1 MARACTLEPIMK
13 LLATLVQAMAC
24 LICVAYVYAKS
35 PAFKPLR
42 PGQLPRRKLVVV
54 GLFAFFT
61 ALSIAGT
68 YLGPPVHGAIANTR
82 AIGVVLAGLIGGP
95 RFGVTVGLASGL
107 HRWSLGGFTA
117 LACGISTTAE
127 GLIGG
132 LVHRAL
138 VRRNAAEQLFRP
150 AVVLVTT
157 AIAEVVQMSIILLVA
172 RPLPDAAELVAQI
185 AAPMILANSAGAA
198 LFMSIIRDRMQTLD
212 KVGAESA
219 ARALRIAER
228 ASSVM
233 ARGLAPAAAEIA
245 RIVHDETGVGAVS
258 VTDTRSVLAFVG
270 IGDDHHRAGASIR
283 SESTR
288 RAVAA
293 HEVVFLDGMRDR
305 FRCPIHDDCPLAS
318 VLVVPLVVDG
328 EVLGTIKLYE
338 PANKVFL
345 RINRTLGEGL
355 SALLS
360 TLVLR
365 ARYQEQKSLLVMSEL
380 KLARAQVNPHFLFNA
395 LNTVMAMLPAASQ
408 PRELLNHLASFFRKN
423 LKRQAELA
431 TIEEELE
438 HVRAYL
444 EIEKARFEDR
454 LSVDLEIDAALL
466 KVKVP
471 TFTLQP
477 LIENAIK
484 HGISDML
491 GPGRATIRVWR
502 DGDDV
507 RIDVEDNAGAFEEAK
522 RAGGG
527 LGLGLVDRRVR
538 SLGRGARVEIRCL
551 PNEWTRVSVH
561 VPLAEAA

>member
-1 MARACTLEPIMK
+1 MM
-13 LLATLVQAMAC
+13 LLATLVQTMSC
-24 LICVAYVYAKS
+24 LVCVAYVYAKS
-35 PAFKPLR
+35 PAFKPWR
-42 PGQLPRRKLVVV
+42 PGQLPHNKLVLV
-54 GLFAFFT
+54 GMFGFFT

-82 AIGVVLAGLIGGP
+82 AIGAVLAGLIGGP
-95 RFGVTVGLASGL
+95 RFGVAVGLASGL

-117 LACGISTTAE
+117 LACGISTTVEA
-127 GLIGG
+127 LIGG
-132 LVHRAL
+132 LVHRAA
-138 VRRNAAEQLFRP
+138 VRSNAPERVLRP
-150 AVVLVTT
+150 WVVVATT
-157 AIAEVVQMSIILLVA
+157 AVAEVVQMAIILLVA
-172 RPLPDAAELVAQI
+172 RPFVDAWTLVAQI
-185 AAPMILANSAGAA
+185 AVPMIVANAAGAA
-198 LFMSIIRDRMQTLD
+198 LFMSIIRDRIQTFD

-233 ARGLAPAAAEIA
+233 AKGLAPDVAEEIA
-245 RIVHDETGVGAVS
+245 RIIHDETGVGAVS

-270 IGDDHHRAGASIR
+270 IGADHHRVGSSIR
-283 SESTR
+283 SESTL

-293 HEVVFLDGMRDR
+293 HEVVFLDGVREV
-305 FRCPIHDDCPLAS
+305 FRCPIHAHCPLSSA
-318 VLVVPLVVDG
+318 LIVPLVVDG

-338 PANKVFL
+338 PANKAFL

-355 SALLS
+355 SSLFS

-365 ARYQEQKSLLVMSEL
+365 SRYQEQKNLLVMSEL

-395 LNTVMAMLPAASQ
+395 LNTVMAMLPITSQ
-408 PRELLNHLASFFRKN
+408 PRALLNHLANFFRKN
-423 LKRQAELA
+423 LKRSNELA

-454 LSVDLEIDAALL
+454 LSVDLDVDPALL
-466 KVKVP
+466 KIKVP
-471 TFTLQP
+471 SFTLQP

-484 HGISDML
+484 HGISEML

-507 RIDVEDNAGAFEEAK
+507 RIDVEDNAGTYEEVK

-527 LGLGLVDRRVR
+527 LGLGLVDRRIR
-538 SLGRGARVEIRCL
+538 SLGHGASVEIHCL
-551 PNEWTRVSVH
+551 PNEWTRVSVR
-561 VPLAEAA
+561 VPSAEAA